1 MRLTLDIDPRTAARL
16 NEAAQNAGLSSAEW
30 IVRLIER
37 NTLPEWP
44 PSVKSLVGAWRS
56 ESWLEK
62 DGHTIQGQDAHRES
76 F

>member
-44 PSVKSLVGAWRS
+44 PSVKSLVGAWRG
-56 ESWLEK
+56 ESWPEE
-62 DGHTIQGQDAHRES
+62 DRHTIQGQDAHRES

>member
-37 NTLPEWP
+37 NTFPEWP
-44 PSVKSLVGAWRS
+44 PSVKSLVGAWRD
-56 ESWLEK
+56 ESWPEE
-62 DGHTIQGQDAHRES
+62 DGHTI
-76 F
+76 

>member
-1 MRLTLDIDPRTAARL
+1 MRLTLDIDPGTAARL

-44 PSVKSLVGAWRS
+44 PSVKSLVGAWRD
-56 ESWLEK
+56 EPWPEE
-62 DGHTIQGQDAHRES
+62 GEYTIHGQDTHRES